1 MQRVLLLDNHDSFTW
16 NLAQYLAE
24 LGADVD
30 VRRADSID
38 VEECLD
44 GRYEAI
50 VVSPGPGR
58 PEHAGVTPELVRRAV
73 SEGPPLLGV

>member
-16 NLAQYLAE
+16 NLAQYLAQ

-30 VRRADSID
+30 VQRSDAVELAD
-38 VEECLD
+38 CLD
-44 GRYEAI
+44 GRYGAL

-58 PEHAGVTPELVRRAV
+58 PEDAG
-73 SEGPPLLGV
+73 SSSG